1 MHQAL
6 LDIFVRSIQPPKY
19 SSFLEFLEAGFPLN
33 SEDRLSRYDIEI
45 TPWHRELAKWVD
57 DPELD
62 WINLIQGSQ
71 TAKTTFMMAFL
82 MYVAQGDPCRVF
94 WVQSTEDEA
103 KIFIK
108 DRLRPYID
116 NYDPSAINSKTWK
129 TESFRVLNARVKVGY
144 GTAEASLRST
154 PAPFVIG
161 DEFSV
166 WKLPVTLLKK
176 RTRTFAGG
184 KRKGIFGTTPP
195 RSKKHHSWKE
205 VLNSS
210 FYRWF
215 VPCPDCGEFQAL
227 ELKGLK
233 WNEKKGEQW
242 DYEEVAKSARYQCL
256 FCKSQW
262 VEAQK
267 LAIINKGKAV
277 CVDPQNNYTS
287 CEPRTNSAK
296 TMQVSALYSVYT
308 SWGELAVSF
317 LKAKHG
323 SREELEFFITDELA
337 EIPEEPEENGESLEK
352 NILYKFVDL
361 TRARGFREG
370 YDLYTGGADMQR
382 LGEAYWSILGWK
394 AGPIISCHLLDFG
407 IVPWLDSKG
416 NPKGEDLMVAVAD
429 YYNHLY
435 SFPLDATDG
444 VMEQEI
450 FDLAN
455 FLGEP
460 FIALKDSGS
469 QKVKVK
475 FSTLV
480 PRGGAKFGQKVLTVN
495 SGLVKNEIATAFSRA
510 PGMEY
515 SCSFPDGVT
524 EEYLKSLTTEH
535 RVLNEKTGKHEWK
548 KKRHHAPNHFFS
560 SFVYGWTA
568 MEDVRYL
575 LQKTIEK
582 GEEKTEE
589 KPKSLGSLLNMDQLF
604 NRRKQFMNI

>member
-6 LDIFVRSIQPPKY
+6 LNIFLDSIQPPKHK
-19 SSFLEFLEAGFPLN
+19 SFLEFLEAGFPLN

-45 TPWHRELAKWVD
+45 TPWHRELAKWAD
-57 DPELD
+57 DPEVD

-116 NYDPSAINSKTWK
+116 NYDPSAINTKTWK
-129 TESFRVLNARVKVGY
+129 TESFKVLNARVKVGY

-154 PAPFVIG
+154 PAPYVIG

-227 ELKGLK
+227 EMKGLK
-233 WNEKKGEQW
+233 WEGREGEFW
-242 DYEEVAKSARYQCL
+242 NYETVAKSARYQCIA
-256 FCKSQW
+256 CKSFW
-262 VEAQK
+262 GESQK
-267 LAIINKGKAV
+267 LSILNKGKAV
-277 CVDPQNNYTS
+277 CVDPENNYIQ

-308 SWGELAVSF
+308 PWGDLAVSF

-323 SREELEFFITDELA
+323 SREEFEYFITDELA
-337 EIPEEPEENGESLEK
+337 EIPETPAEEGESLED
-352 NILYKFVDL
+352 LSLLRFVD
-361 TRARGFREG
+361 TRRKRGFVEG
-370 YDLYTGGADMQR
+370 YDLYTGGADVQR
-382 LGEAYWSILGWK
+382 LGELYWSVLGFK
-394 AGPIISCHLLDFG
+394 AGAVISAHLLDFG
-407 IVPWLDSKG
+407 IVSWLDANG
-416 NPKGEDLMVAVAD
+416 EPKPDDLLNAVAP
-429 YYNHLY
+429 YHSYLY
-435 SFPLDATDG
+435 RFPLDATDG
-444 VMEQEI
+444 VMKQEI
-450 FDLAN
+450 EDLVA
-455 FLGEP
+455 FLGDP
-460 FIALKDSGS
+460 FIALQDLGK
-469 QKVKVK
+469 QQVKIK
-475 FSTLV
+475 FSTLI
-480 PRGGAKFGQKVLTVN
+480 PRGGQKVGQQILSIN
-495 SGLVKNEIATAFSRA
+495 SGLVKNEIMTAFSRA
-510 PGMEY
+510 PGLEN
-515 SCSFPDGVT
+515 SFTFPSDVSKDYLRSLST
-524 EEYLKSLTTEH
+524 EQ
-535 RVLNEKTGKHEWK
+535 RVLNEKTGRKMWQK
-548 KKRHHAPNHFFS
+548 KTFHAYNHYFS
-560 SFVYGWTA
+560 SMVYAWAA
-568 MEDVRYL
+568 MEDVRYK
-575 LQKTIEK
+575 LQKTIER
-582 GEEKTEE
+582 EEKAEE
-589 KPKSLGSLLNMDQLF
+589 PKNLGSVLNMDNLF
-604 NRRKQFMNI
+604 NKRKHFMKL